1 MLGLYNSMVEISD
14 SVNINDL
21 REAHQSVDEM
31 HSFERYF
38 LLVVNLVDEVFN
50 ELLTEHNQRCFQ
62 FEGCLLVELLE
73 VLQYDPSI
81 IGVLVLQQTHK
92 HFFQLTY
99 CEELVG

>member
-50 ELLTEHNQRCFQ
+50 ELLTEHN
-62 FEGCLLVELLE
+62 
-73 VLQYDPSI
+73 
-81 IGVLVLQQTHK
+81 
-92 HFFQLTY
+92 
-99 CEELVG
+99 